1 MYMSLSPLLS
11 SLRHHRLTALLLVAQ
26 VALSCAF
33 VTNALLMIQERA
45 ARIRIDSGVAEREI
59 SLVTVQNLRKDDNI
73 SARQSTDLAL
83 LRAIP
88 GVTQAVAMGP
98 VKPLSGG
105 AYDISVCGTSD
116 QADRARRANTLRE
129 VAGCAIATQYSGSPG
144 FTQALGLRLLAGRD
158 FRNEEFTVS
167 GPTTLAPPVIVT
179 RALAA
184 KLWPG
189 ENPLGKQVHGFSDAS
204 SVVGVIDNVVRGRL
218 GDPGTDYDVMLV
230 PELPSGATTT
240 YLLRSGQGDRTRIL
254 REAKDALTGAGPT
267 RKVSDD
273 KLRTFDQIRHDYFQR
288 DTTMLGL
295 LLASSLALLFV
306 TALGIGGL
314 ANFWVGQRTRQIGIR
329 RAVGATRRDILRHFQ
344 AENFLIVGAGVVLG
358 MLLAYGLNQLLMR
371 QYELDRLPLFY
382 LPIGAA
388 LLWTLGQLAVLGPAL
403 RATRVPPAIATR
415 GG

>member
-88 GVTQAVAMGP
+88 GVTHAVAMGP

-116 QADRARRANTLRE
+116 RADRARRANTLRE

-358 MLLAYGLNQLLMR
+358 ML
-371 QYELDRLPLFY
+371 
-382 LPIGAA
+382 
-388 LLWTLGQLAVLGPAL
+388 
-403 RATRVPPAIATR
+403 
-415 GG
+415 